1 MRIIKQNT
9 REFPSFYST
18 LVTNNSKPKRKT
30 IIEEKP
36 VQSDNKHEELFET
49 LYTYGRKIRET
60 NNISLINDYLK
71 TSLKKFLD
79 ISEIV
84 LFHRQKEDIVPAPI
98 TKGFQQSTLNFVS
111 IISEDGMLHKILNR
125 GSIAIIPTRDK
136 NSDINSNFLIYPI
149 IDVDRANQFFLL
161 INTSEKHFESGTF
174 KRKVLQSFIQMYV
187 PRVEYLLQKQDLN
200 QTYDELQVYQS
211 KISNDFKLS
220 AIGEMTYSMI
230 NQIISPMQVVLS
242 CVDILENKNGGND
255 KIVNTI
261 KTQVKKV
268 QSITDKIAKF
278 SNDEQA
284 RLSVLPCSLNA
295 FINKFHD
302 FIKTSLN
309 KNNYELLLDLETN
322 LPPILSTPNYI
333 QQILTNIFSLMV
345 STSDTGGIYL
355 QTKYFNNNVILRIIS
370 TDHTNIKS
378 EDNRDF
384 GKNIN
389 LMMLES
395 LMKRHEG
402 TVKFNSDANNGSSLE
417 LIFPLKRKLL
427 K

>member
-1 MRIIKQNT
+1 LRIIKQNT

-18 LVTNNSKPKRKT
+18 LVTNNKLKRKPT
-30 IIEEKP
+30 IDESP
-36 VQSDNKHEELFET
+36 VKFNNKHEELFES

-71 TSLKKFLD
+71 TSLKKFID

-84 LFHRQKEDIVPAPI
+84 LFHKQKDDVNPIPLTKNCKENTVNFVIAIKEDGIL
-98 TKGFQQSTLNFVS
+98 Q
-111 IISEDGMLHKILNR
+111 KILNR
-125 GSIAIIPTRDK
+125 SNLAIIPTRDK
-136 NSDINSNFLIYPI
+136 NSQVYNYFLIYPI
-149 IDVDRANQFFLL
+149 IDIDRSNQYFLL
-161 INTSEKHFESGTF
+161 INTKEKHFESGTF
-174 KRKVLQSFIQMYV
+174 KRKVLQSFIQMFV
-187 PRVEYLLQKQDLN
+187 PRVEYLLQKQDLS

-211 KISNDFKLS
+211 KISNDYKLS

-242 CVDILENKNGGND
+242 CVDILENNNGGSD

-284 RLSVLPCSLNA
+284 RISVLPCSLNA
-295 FINKFHD
+295 FVNKFHD

-309 KNNYELLLDLETN
+309 KNNYELLLDLENN

-333 QQILTNIFSLMV
+333 QQILTNTFSLMV

-370 TDHTNIKS
+370 TDHSNIKTD
-378 EDNRDF
+378 EKTNYN
-384 GKNIN
+384 KNIN
-389 LMMLES
+389 LLMLET
-395 LMKRHEG
+395 LMKKHEG
-402 TVKFNSDANNGSSLE
+402 SAKFISDSSSGSSLE